1 MEAASESM
9 SPSPN
14 VPSDLDD
21 VPMEKMRAMQAL
33 VARRLAFYAQLNSV
47 IINRCAY
54 RSLAVRP
61 SEELS
66 DAMSPSPMDLEEA
79 ERLERNA
86 RQHLEQGELQA
97 AAAALSRVLVML
109 PEPPA
114 NVCSASAPE

>member
-1 MEAASESM
+1 M

-33 VARRLAFYAQLNSV
+33 VSRRLAFYAQLNSV